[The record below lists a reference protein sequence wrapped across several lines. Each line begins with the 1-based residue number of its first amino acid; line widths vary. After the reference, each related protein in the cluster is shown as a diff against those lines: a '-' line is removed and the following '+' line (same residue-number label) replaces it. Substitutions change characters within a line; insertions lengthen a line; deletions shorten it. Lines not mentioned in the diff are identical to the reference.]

1 MVQYVRPI
9 LIGDCSAMSCF
20 FLGICEGEEG
30 GEVRL
35 FPKVLNSGINR
46 RSETQ

>member
-20 FLGICEGEEG
+20 SLGILRGGGGEGQEG

-35 FPKVLNSGINR
+35 FPKVPEQR
-46 RSETQ
+46 D